1 LKNLENL
8 TKNLKIINMS
18 ITYTGAQIPKDY
30 KEDIIAEI
38 LFRNET
44 IEKGLVSFETGI
56 KAGRIITEN
65 INSVTMQAWSV
76 NPTGSENG
84 SIGLEDTLVTPV
96 KVEFIDKFT
105 PDDLRSTRFNRDM
118 QDGAI
123 NDLSDGFNRLVLNG
137 VAPLISLDAEKKF
150 WNGSTAE
157 TKTAV
162 FFLTAG
168 TAQNAVGAA
177 EKTLIAAMPTTLFDS
192 LTTKMIYNKSAVG
205 KRVKVAGTTLSVSNI
220 ATEMGKVY
228 DAIPNE
234 VLAGAEKP
242 YIYAPRSVKK
252 LINNFNLAQTYRDTF
267 TVDLASG
274 KYFYLDVEIVF
285 VPLADNVII
294 AGVPSN
300 FMWCTDLMDDYANIN
315 IAPYPAPRKD
325 YFYDVIF
332 TIFAHV
338 VNQKFNVLYVG

>member
-1 LKNLENL
+1 
-8 TKNLKIINMS
+8 MS
-18 ITYTGAQIPKDY
+18 GITYTGAQIPTDF

-44 IEKGLVSFETGI
+44 VEKGLVAFETGI
-56 KAGRIITEN
+56 KAGRVITEN

-76 NPTGSENG
+76 NPTGSEAG
-84 SIGLEDTLVTPV
+84 AIGLEDTVVTPV

-118 QDGAI
+118 KPGAI
-123 NDLSDGFNRLVLNG
+123 NDVSDEFNRLVLNG
-137 VAPLISLDAEKKF
+137 IAPLISLDAEAKF
-150 WNGSTAE
+150 WNGATAA
-157 TKTAV
+157 TQTAV
-162 FFLTAG
+162 AALTAG
-168 TAQNAVGAA
+168 TGQTSVGAA
-177 EKTLIAAMPTTLFDS
+177 EKTLVAAMPTTLFDS
-192 LTTKMIYNKSAVG
+192 LTAKMIYNKGAVG
-205 KRVKVAGTTLSVSNI
+205 KRIKVAGTTLSSSNI
-220 ATEMGKVY
+220 ATEIGKVY

-242 YIYAPRSVKK
+242 YIYAARGVKK
-252 LINNFNLAQTYRDTF
+252 LINTFNLSQTYRDTF
-267 TVDLASG
+267 TVDLATG

-285 VPLADNVII
+285 VPLAANVII
-294 AGVPSN
+294 AGVPMN
-300 FMWCTDLMDDYANIN
+300 FMWCTDLLDDYANIN

>member
-1 LKNLENL
+1 
-8 TKNLKIINMS
+8 MAV
-18 ITYTGAQIPKDY
+18 TYTGAQIPTDF

-38 LFRNET
+38 LFKNKTVED
-44 IEKGLVSFETGI
+44 GLVSFETGI

-76 NPTGSENG
+76 NPTGSEAG
-84 SIGLEDTLVTPV
+84 AIGLEDTVVTPV

-105 PDDLRSTRFNRDM
+105 PDDLRSSRFNRDM
-118 QDGAI
+118 KPGAI
-123 NDLSDGFNRLVLNG
+123 NDVSDEFNRLVLNG
-137 VAPLISLDAEKKF
+137 VAPLISNDAENKF
-150 WNGSTAE
+150 WNGATSA

-162 FFLTAG
+162 AALTAG
-168 TAQNAVGAA
+168 TANTSVGAA
-177 EKTLIAAMPTTLFDS
+177 EKTLVAAMPTTLFDS

-205 KRVKVAGTTLSVSNI
+205 KRIKVVGATIDATNV
-220 ATEMGKVY
+220 ATEIAKVY
-228 DAIPNE
+228 NAIPDE
-234 VLAGAEKP
+234 VLAGQEKP
-242 YIYAPRSVKK
+242 YIYCPRNVKK
-252 LINNFNLAQTYRDTF
+252 FINNFNKAQTYRDTF
-267 TVDLASG
+267 TVDLATG

-285 VPLADNVII
+285 VPLASNVIV

-300 FMWCTDLMDDYANIN
+300 FMWCTDLMDDYADIS

>member
-1 LKNLENL
+1 MAL
-8 TKNLKIINMS
+8 
-18 ITYTGAQIPKDY
+18 TYTGAQIPTDFKA
-30 KEDIIAEI
+30 DIIAEI

-44 IEKGLVSFETGI
+44 IEKNLVAFETGI

-76 NPTGSENG
+76 NPTGSEAG
-84 SIGLEDTLVTPV
+84 AIGLEDTLVTPV

-118 QDGAI
+118 KPGAI
-123 NDLSDGFNRLVLNG
+123 NDVSDEFNRLVLNG
-137 VAPLISLDAEKKF
+137 VAPLISLDAESKF
-150 WNGSTAE
+150 WNGATSA

-162 FFLTAG
+162 AGLTAG
-168 TAQNAVGAA
+168 TGQTSVGAA
-177 EKTLIAAMPTTLFDS
+177 EKTLVASMPTTLFDS

-205 KRVKVAGTTLSVSNI
+205 KRIKVAGETLSASNI

-234 VLAGAEKP
+234 VLGGAEKP

-252 LINNFNLAQTYRDTF
+252 FINNFNLAQTYRDTF
-267 TVDLASG
+267 TVDLATG

-294 AGVPSN
+294 AGVPMN
-300 FMWCTDLMDDYANIN
+300 FMWCTDLMDDYANVN

>member
-1 LKNLENL
+1 
-8 TKNLKIINMS
+8 MS
-18 ITYTGAQIPKDY
+18 GITYTGAQIPTDF

-38 LFRNET
+38 LFRNDT
-44 IEKGLVSFETGI
+44 VEKGLVSFETGI
-56 KAGRIITEN
+56 KAGRVITEN

-76 NPTGSENG
+76 NPTGSEAG
-84 SIGLEDTLVTPV
+84 DIGLEDTVVTPV

-105 PDDLRSTRFNRDM
+105 PDDLRSSRFNLDM
-118 QDGAI
+118 PAGAI
-123 NDLSDGFNRLVLNG
+123 NDVSDAFNRLVLNG
-137 VAPLISLDAEKKF
+137 VAPLISLDAESKF
-150 WNGSTAE
+150 WNGATSA

-162 FFLTAG
+162 AALTAG
-168 TAQNAVGAA
+168 TGQTAVGAA
-177 EKTLIAAMPTTLFDS
+177 EKTLVAAMPTTLFDS

-220 ATEMGKVY
+220 ATEVGKVY
-228 DAIPNE
+228 DAIPDA

-242 YIYAPRSVKK
+242 YIYMPRGAKK

-267 TVDLASG
+267 SVDLATG

-285 VPLADNVII
+285 VPLASNVII

>member
-1 LKNLENL
+1 
-8 TKNLKIINMS
+8 MS
-18 ITYTGAQIPKDY
+18 GITYTGAQIPTDF

-44 IEKGLVSFETGI
+44 VEKGLVSFETGI

-76 NPTGSENG
+76 NPTGSEAG
-84 SIGLEDTLVTPV
+84 AIGLEDTVVTPV

-118 QDGAI
+118 KPGAI
-123 NDLSDGFNRLVLNG
+123 NDVSDEFNRLVLNG
-137 VAPLISLDAEKKF
+137 VAPLISLDAENKF
-150 WNGSTAE
+150 WNGSTAA

-162 FFLTAG
+162 AALTAG
-168 TAQNAVGAA
+168 TAQTSVGAA
-177 EKTLIAAMPTTLFDS
+177 EKVLVAAMPTTLFDS

-285 VPLADNVII
+285 VPLADNVIV

>member
-1 LKNLENL
+1 
-8 TKNLKIINMS
+8 MS